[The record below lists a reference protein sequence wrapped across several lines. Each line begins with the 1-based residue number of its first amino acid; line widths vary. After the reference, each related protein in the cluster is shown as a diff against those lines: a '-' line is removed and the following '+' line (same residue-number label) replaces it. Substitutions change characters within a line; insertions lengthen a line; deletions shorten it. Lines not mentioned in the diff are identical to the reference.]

1 MRSMPGPQVAVH
13 GKVHVQIVVF
23 TRPRVGPAPPIQVAL
38 RSSTFRGMRAISGEL
53 ARDNVADAVKQLATA
68 QFPDPSQP
76 LGPYDA
82 TPQWMRYGVCAG
94 ELSGFAVCCHMG
106 AIKGPVAMTREGVE
120 GDQMLACCR
129 CFMCLLF
136 TPLIVFI
143 LIVLTTDYDF
153 RS

>member
-53 ARDNVADAVKQLATA
+53 ARDNVADAVKQLAI
-68 QFPDPSQP
+68 PDPSQP
-76 LGPYDA
+76 PGPYDA

-94 ELSGFAVCCHMG
+94 KLSGFAVCCHMG
-106 AIKGPVAMTREGVE
+106 AIKGPVAMTREGA
-120 GDQMLACCR
+120 GGNKQMMACFK
-129 CFMCLLF
+129 CFACLVF
-136 TPLIVFI
+136 TPIIIALVFFSGIVGGEKKEE
-143 LIVLTTDYDF
+143 
-153 RS
+153 